1 MIVTAILGWL
11 GSWVY
16 LVRNPEKM
24 GILDSAAGT
33 IQTEEEPLPE
43 DAVKRAL
50 MPIGAVVGLSI
61 VLGIII
67 PLCLRALK

>member
-16 LVRNPEKM
+16 LVRTPEKM
-24 GILDSAAGT
+24 GILDRAGGT
-33 IQTEEEPLPE
+33 IQTEDEPLPE
-43 DAVKRAL
+43 DAVKKAL
-50 MPIGAVVGLSI
+50 MPIGVVVGLSI